1 MKYFFKLIIAIS
13 GNKLYSFLFWIFF
26 SLNAMAGI
34 EKTLCTE
41 SKGLWRIFN
50 HSCFDKCQKVSDKNT
65 PCYDLLE
72 YGCDCGADKCSKN
85 GRCIDLNNVKKKQY
99 KIYHS
104 KKIKTQP
111 QNIEDSNNQNQQEEK
126 TGLSDIFE
134 SIGNAFQNKESKLCK
149 NSGGKMKDF
158 RNVCADQCGI
168 TKDDMCAQVITRSC
182 DCGPDKCWNN
192 NQCIKNDIRK

>member
-1 MKYFFKLIIAIS
+1 MLFSILRR
-13 GNKLYSFLFWIFF
+13 KLYSFFF
-26 SLNAMAGI
+26 LILVAINAMAGI

-41 SKGLWRIFN
+41 SNGLWRIFN
-50 HSCFDKCQKVSDKNT
+50 HSCFDKCQKASDKNT
-65 PCYDLLE
+65 PCYRLLE
-72 YGCDCGADKCSKN
+72 YGCDCGDNKCLEN
-85 GRCIDLNNVKKKQY
+85 GKCINLNKIKKKQY

-104 KKIKTQP
+104 EKIKTQP

-126 TGLSDIFE
+126 TGLFGIFE
-134 SIGNAFQNKESKLCK
+134 SIGNKFQNKESKLCK

-158 RNVCADQCGI
+158 RNGCADKCG
-168 TKDDMCAQVITRSC
+168 TKEVCTQIITRSC